1 MQFTLHFPSNI
12 IFEEDGIKKLG
23 EKAIEYGNKCLI
35 VTGKKSA
42 QKSGALDKVT
52 ESLKKANIQFVV
64 FDKASGE
71 PDCEIVDEVR
81 ELADKEEVKFIIGLG
96 GGSPMDV
103 AKAAAGLWG
112 QNLKTVKYVN
122 KEPFQY
128 RGIPFV
134 AVPTTSGTGSEV
146 TLNSVLYNPQTGNKK
161 SLANPKFQASL
172 SIIDP
177 SLTYTM
183 SSKLTAAVG
192 MDALTHA
199 VESYTSLTANEVTRA
214 LAIKAI
220 DLIIGNLMNAVKD
233 GSSKEARKNMALGSM
248 IAGMAFAQTGVGGAH
263 AISHPLGAI
272 FNIPHGVACAL
283 LLPEIINF
291 NSKNCKD
298 KYDEI
303 RMAVG
308 IKGEF
313 STFIREMIKE
323 MPLPKTLLEVGY
335 KKGSEERIVASTFDS
350 RSIKNNPRKV
360 EEKDVIKILESCL

>member
-12 IFEEDGIKKLG
+12 IFEEDGIEKLG

-71 PDCEIVDEVR
+71 PNCEIVDEVR

-112 QNLKTVKYVN
+112 QNLETVKYVN

-128 RGIPFV
+128 SGIPFV

-199 VESYTSLTANEVTRA
+199 VESYTSL
-214 LAIKAI
+214 
-220 DLIIGNLMNAVKD
+220 
-233 GSSKEARKNMALGSM
+233 
-248 IAGMAFAQTGVGGAH
+248 
-263 AISHPLGAI
+263 
-272 FNIPHGVACAL
+272 
-283 LLPEIINF
+283 
-291 NSKNCKD
+291 
-298 KYDEI
+298 
-303 RMAVG
+303 
-308 IKGEF
+308 
-313 STFIREMIKE
+313 
-323 MPLPKTLLEVGY
+323 
-335 KKGSEERIVASTFDS
+335 
-350 RSIKNNPRKV
+350 
-360 EEKDVIKILESCL
+360 